1 MRTRRK
7 LWEAT
12 VQNAKDTFY
21 EVLRGRMAVL
31 NPYRTVV
38 LRGVVRP
45 GVLVE
50 ENEIVSAVALPDCF
64 RLRWSVVGVDAKSS
78 LPMVTLEC
86 AIDYETAGTGM
97 NGGMDRGRALAAMD
111 AELQVASD
119 APARCSPKMNYAGL
133 ANGSAAIAMATS
145 IWWSEVGFGKTVIKE
160 DRLARTA
167 TITVMS
173 YQEAG
178 EL

>member
-1 MRTRRK
+1 
-7 LWEAT
+7 

-21 EVLRGRMAVL
+21 EVLRGRLAVL
-31 NPYRTVV
+31 NPERTIV

-50 ENEIVSAVALPDCF
+50 ENELLTAVALPDCF
-64 RLRWSVVGVDAKSS
+64 RLRWSTSAADANGI
-78 LPMVTLEC
+78 LPTIAMQCFV
-86 AIDYETAGTGM
+86 DYETAGTAI

-111 AELQVASD
+111 AELQAAVD
-119 APARCSPKMNYAGL
+119 PLPRTSPKMDYAPL
-133 ANGSAAIAMATS
+133 ANGKAATPMTTS
-145 IWWSEVGFGKTVIKE
+145 VWWSEVAFGETVIKD

-167 TITVMS
+167 TINVMS

>member
-1 MRTRRK
+1 
-7 LWEAT
+7 

-21 EVLRGRMAVL
+21 EVLRSRLVAL
-31 NPYRTVV
+31 NPERTIV
-38 LRGVVRP
+38 LRGIVRP

-50 ENEIVSAVALPDCF
+50 ENELLSAVALPDCF
-64 RLRWSVVGVDAKSS
+64 RLRWSVAGVDAKGCMPLVALQCS
-78 LPMVTLEC
+78 
-86 AIDYETAGTGM
+86 IHYETAGTAM

-111 AELQVASD
+111 AELQSVAN
-119 APARCSPKMNYAGL
+119 ALPRNFLKTNYAGL
-133 ANGSAAIAMATS
+133 AAGHAAVAMTTNV
-145 IWWSEVGFGKTVIKE
+145 WWSEIAFGEMAIDD

-167 TITVMS
+167 TIQVMS

>member
-1 MRTRRK
+1 
-7 LWEAT
+7 

-21 EVLRGRMAVL
+21 EMLRSRLVALNPERTIVLRGL
-31 NPYRTVV
+31 
-38 LRGVVRP
+38 VRP

-50 ENEIVSAVALPDCF
+50 ENELLSAVTLPDCF
-64 RLRWSVVGVDAKSS
+64 RLRWSVSQVDARGA
-78 LPMVTLEC
+78 LPLMTLQC
-86 AIDYETAGTGM
+86 AIDYETAGTSM

-111 AELQVASD
+111 AELQSVVNGV
-119 APARCSPKMNYAGL
+119 PKNLVKTNYAGL
-133 ANGSAAIAMATS
+133 ANGKASAVMSTS
-145 IWWSEVGFGKTVIKE
+145 VWWSEVGFGETAIKD

-167 TITVMS
+167 TVLVMS